1 MNFQKMKNLIL
12 QSGNSKKYAIFGA
25 CFLLIAL
32 VAFGL
37 IYEGTKKTVTV
48 NANGEKQELRTHAD
62 TVKDII
68 EELEIPYKSQD
79 KLMPG
84 LQTEIK
90 NEMEIVWIPAQ
101 LVVLKIDGEEQKIW
115 TTAETVA
122 DLLHDKDISVSERD
136 SINVALDTEI
146 QEGMEIVIDFAF
158 PVVLND
164 GGNEQEVW
172 TTSTTVADFLKQQG
186 IELKEFD
193 RVEPGL
199 DQTIQEDT
207 VINVVRVEK
216 VTDVVEEPVDFAVVS
231 KKDSSLTEGTK
242 KIVQEGKKGRLQ
254 KKYEVVLENGKE
266 VARTLI
272 SEEVLAEPTDQ
283 IVALGTKP
291 KQEVSRGASGSGK
304 EFYVTATA
312 YTASCNGCSGI
323 TATGLDL
330 RANPN
335 AKVIAVDPSVIP
347 LGTKVY
353 VEGYG
358 YAVAADTG
366 GSVKGKRIDVFFPT
380 SSEAYRWGMKR
391 VKIKILD

>member
-90 NEMEIVWIPAQ
+90 NEMEIIWIPAQ

>member
-37 IYEGTKKTVTV
+37 IYEGTKKTVIV

>member
-272 SEEVLAEPTDQ
+272 SEEVLAEPTNQ